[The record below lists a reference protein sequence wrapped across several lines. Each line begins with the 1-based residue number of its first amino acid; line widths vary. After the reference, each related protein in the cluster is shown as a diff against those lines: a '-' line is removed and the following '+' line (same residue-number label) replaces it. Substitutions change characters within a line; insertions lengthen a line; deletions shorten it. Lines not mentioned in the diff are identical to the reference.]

1 MKKYFGDFMRFELEG
16 RIIFSKELNDE
27 AQKDIVEVLNNRDI
41 FLKGVP
47 KGKEEEASKI
57 IKYDF
62 EGKEL
67 KLKIVSGTYVRA
79 HEAIM
84 RLKKPIMEKIG
95 RKHKTGIRDIIIDNY
110 EITIPSKNLTIDNIK
125 VPECE
130 SKIDKENNTVKLIF
144 KNIGDAELKR
154 NIVDRAIKFV
164 KTEIEKEEKDLTFE
178 VCGIKPGTIV
188 SEYKAKRT
196 ITFSKDPTEV
206 AEKLGWVKRF
216 VGKGQWFYTPPMTK
230 LIRAFEE
237 LIMEE
242 CINKIGFDECLFPKL
257 IPLEVMYKMR
267 YLEGLP
273 EGMYYVCP
281 PKRDPEMFK
290 DFVNE
295 MMIKKEIPI
304 QKLNDLLRNPGYVL
318 APAQC
323 EPFYQFFDHELV
335 DIDNPVKFVDRSG
348 WTYRWE
354 GGGAKGLDRVHEFL
368 RIECVELGSP
378 EFVEKV
384 RDDTLKYAEKLAEKL
399 DLEYW
404 TEVGDD
410 PFYLEGRKKEDRNI
424 EFPEVPKYEMRLW
437 LPHIKDERKGVA
449 VTSAN
454 VHGTHFVEGFGIKD
468 YKGRKVWTGCTGYGL
483 SRWVI
488 GFLAQYGFN
497 YDDWPE
503 LVQKKIGKMPEIP
516 KVITWPKQ

>member
-1 MKKYFGDFMRFELEG
+1 MRFNLNG
-16 RIIFSKELNDE
+16 RIIFSKDLTEDI
-27 AQKDIVEVLNNRDI
+27 QKDIVDVLENSREI

-47 KGKEEEASKI
+47 KGKENESSKI
-57 IKYDF
+57 TNYSF
-62 EGKEL
+62 EGNQL
-67 KLKIVSGTYVRA
+67 KLNIVSGTYGRA
-79 HEAIM
+79 HEGLI

-95 RKHKTGIRDIIIDNY
+95 RKHKVGIRDIVINTY
-110 EITIPSKNLTIDNIK
+110 EITIPYENVPFESIK

-130 SKIDKENNTVKLIF
+130 SVINEEGIKLIF
-144 KNIGDAELKR
+144 KNVGDSELKR
-154 NIVDRAIKFV
+154 NIIDRAIKFV
-164 KTEIEKEEKDLTFE
+164 KNKLEENEKKDLTFE
-178 VCGIKPGTIV
+178 ICGIEPGTIV
-188 SEYKAKRT
+188 NEYKAKRKF
-196 ITFSKDPTEV
+196 TFDSDPTEM
-206 AEKLGWVKRF
+206 AERLGWVKRF
-216 VGKGQWFYTPPMTK
+216 LGKGQWFYTPPMTK
-230 LIRAFEE
+230 LFRAFEE

-281 PKRDPEMFK
+281 PKRDPKMFEE
-290 DFVNE
+290 FVNE

-304 QKLNDLLRNPGYVL
+304 MKLKELLRNPAYVL

-323 EPFYQFFDHELV
+323 EPFYEFFDHELV
-335 DIDNPVKFVDRSG
+335 DVDNPIKFVDRSG

-354 GGGAKGLDRVHEFL
+354 GGGAKGLDRVNEFL
-368 RIECVELGSP
+368 RIETVEMGSP

-424 EFPEVPKYEMRLW
+424 EFPEVPKYEMRLY

-454 VHGTHFVEGFGIKD
+454 VHGTHFVEGFGIRD
-468 YKGRKVWTGCTGYGL
+468 YKGRKVWTGCTGYGIT
-483 SRWVI
+483 RWVV
-488 GFLAQYGFN
+488 GFLSQYGFN

-503 LVQKKIGKMPEIP
+503 MVQKKVGELPKIP
-516 KVITWPKQ
+516 KVITWPSNK

>member
-1 MKKYFGDFMRFELEG
+1 MKFELNG
-16 RIIFSKELNDE
+16 KIIFSREITED
-27 AQKDIVEVLNNRDI
+27 AQKDIIEVLNDRTI
-41 FLKGVP
+41 LLKGVP
-47 KGKEEEASKI
+47 TGKEEEASKI
-57 IKYDF
+57 INYEF
-62 EGKEL
+62 VGNEL
-67 KLKIVSGTYVRA
+67 KLNIISGTYARA
-79 HEAIM
+79 HEAII
-84 RLKKPIMEKIG
+84 RLKKPIMEKVG
-95 RKHKTGIRDIIIDNY
+95 KTHKMGIRETIIDNY
-110 EITIPSKNLTIDNIK
+110 EITIKAPTNIDALENLK

-130 SKIDKENNTVKLIF
+130 TELNKEENTIKIIF
-144 KNIGDAELKR
+144 KNIGDGELKR

-164 KTEIEKEEKDLTFE
+164 KTEIDSIANTEEDSDLTYE
-178 VCGIKPGTIV
+178 VCGIAPNTIV
-188 SEYKAKRT
+188 SEYSAKRA
-196 ITFSKDPTEV
+196 ISYNKDPTEES
-206 AEKLGWVKRF
+206 EKLGWVKRF
-216 VGKGQWFYTPPMTK
+216 AGKGQWFYTPPMTK
-230 LIRAFEE
+230 LLRAFEE
-237 LIMEE
+237 LLMEE

-273 EGMYYVCP
+273 EGMYYVAP

-304 QKLNDLLRNPGYVL
+304 QKLKDLLRNPGYVL

-335 DIDNPVKFVDRSG
+335 DIDNPVKFVDKSG

-354 GGGAKGLDRVHEFL
+354 GGGSKGLDRVHEFL
-368 RIECVELGSP
+368 RIETVQMGAP
-378 EFVEKV
+378 EFVNNV

-410 PFYLEGRKKEDRNI
+410 PFYLEGRKKEERNI

-437 LPHIKDERKGVA
+437 LPHIKEERKGVA

-454 VHGTHFVEGFGIKD
+454 VHGTHFVEGFGVKD
-468 YKGRKVWTGCTGYGL
+468 YKNRKVWTGCTGFGL

-488 GFLAQYGFN
+488 GFLAQYGFDYN
-497 YDDWPE
+497 DWPE
-503 LVQKKIGKMPEIP
+503 LIKDKIGEMPKIP
-516 KVITWPKQ
+516 KVITWPKK

>member
-1 MKKYFGDFMRFELEG
+1 MKFKLKGK
-16 RIIFSKELNDE
+16 IIFSREISEDIK
-27 AQKDIVEVLNNRDI
+27 KDIEEVLKNSRDI

-47 KGKEEEASKI
+47 KGKEDEASKI
-57 IKYDF
+57 IDYDF
-62 EGKEL
+62 QGNEL
-67 KLKIVSGTYVRA
+67 LLHIDSGTYARA

-95 RKHKTGIRDIIIDNY
+95 KKHKTGIRNIVIEHY
-110 EITIPSKNLTIDNIK
+110 EISIPAEKESLKSMENIK
-125 VPECE
+125 IPECE
-130 SKIDKENNTVKLIF
+130 REIDYKNNNIKIIF
-144 KNIGDAELKR
+144 KNIGDSELKR

-164 KTEIEKEEKDLTFE
+164 KTHLESEKEKDLTFD
-178 VCGIKPGTIV
+178 VCAIEPGTIV
-188 SEYKAKRT
+188 SEYKRKRA
-196 ITFSKDPTEV
+196 ITFKEDPTDV
-206 AEKLGWVKRF
+206 AERLGWVRRF
-216 VGKGQWFYTPPMTK
+216 IGKGQWFYTPPMTK
-230 LIRAFEE
+230 LFRTFEE

-242 CINKIGFDECLFPKL
+242 CIDKIGFDECLFPKL

-281 PKRDPEMFK
+281 PKRDPLMFEE
-290 DFVNE
+290 FVNE

-304 QKLNDLLRNPGYVL
+304 EKLRGLLRDPGYVL

-323 EPFYQFFDHELV
+323 EPFYQFFDHQLIDV
-335 DIDNPVKFVDRSG
+335 DKPIKFVDKSG

-354 GGGAKGLDRVHEFL
+354 GGGAKGLDRVNEFL
-368 RIECVELGSP
+368 RIECVEMGSP

-454 VHGTHFVEGFGIKD
+454 VHGTHFVEGFSIKD
-468 YKGRKVWTGCTGYGL
+468 YRGRKVWSGCTGYGI
-483 SRWVI
+483 SRWVV

-503 LVQKKIGKMPEIP
+503 MIKKKIKKLPEIP
-516 KVITWPKQ
+516 KVINWP